1 MSDISEKPE
10 SEAAMSPTLPKS
22 SDQRSSLDKAQRRMQ
37 RTWWQQPLFLLG
49 VVILSVWL
57 VLAITAPWIAPYG
70 VFDQIHP
77 RYIPP
82 SADAWFG
89 SDEVGRDVF
98 TRVIYGA
105 RLSIPF
111 GVMLVVLSALIGAF
125 LGGIS
130 GYVGGWTDELIMRFT
145 DMVMSF
151 PTIILA
157 LAVAAVLGPGLL
169 NAAIAI
175 SLVSWPPFARV
186 VRSYILSLREQD
198 FVSAGRLLGA
208 STRRVLIRD
217 IVPNVGG
224 PLTVLVMLE
233 MGTAILLL
241 AGLSFLGLGAQPPSA
256 EWGRMVAD
264 GAAVLDR
271 WWVGSFAGI
280 AILSVVLALNL
291 IGDTLR
297 DVVDPKF
304 D

>member
-1 MSDISEKPE
+1 MSDTP
-10 SEAAMSPTLPKS
+10 ATPDVATATAPTLPTS
-22 SDQRSSLDKAQRRMQ
+22 PAHRESLAKAQRRMQ
-37 RTWWQQPLFLLG
+37 RKWWQQPLFILG
-49 VVILSVWL
+49 LAILAVWL
-57 VLAITAPWIAPYG
+57 VLALLAPYITPYG
-70 VFDQIHP
+70 VFQQIHP
-77 RYIPP
+77 RYAPP

-89 SDEVGRDVF
+89 ADEVGRDVF

-111 GVMLVVLSALIGAF
+111 GVMLVLMSAFIGAV

-169 NAAIAI
+169 NAAAAI

-271 WWVGSFAGI
+271 WWVGSFAGG

-297 DVVDPKF
+297 DFVDPKLT
-304 D
+304 